1 MRDQWKTVVKR
12 WALGALLALALTSA
26 FAQQRL
32 TLNFVN
38 TEIDAVARALADFMG
53 RPFIVDPRV
62 KGTVTLTVDQPL
74 TPDQALAALSSA
86 LRLQSVA
93 VVQSGGVYRIIPE
106 ADAKLQG
113 GSVNV
118 GTPAAAGARGDE
130 VVTQVF
136 KLNYESAVA
145 IAQVLRPLIAPNN
158 TINAYA
164 ANNTIVVTD
173 YAENVRRISRIIAA
187 IDTPSGSDIDIV
199 RLEHTVATD
208 VALTLGRL
216 LETAPQGQDASQRVT
231 VLAEPASN
239 SLLIRAPTPARTN
252 LVRTL
257 VAKLDQPSSAPGNI
271 HVVYLKNA
279 NSTNL
284 ARTLL
289 GIAPAT

>member
-1 MRDQWKTVVKR
+1 MRNQWED
-12 WALGALLALALTSA
+12 ALKQWVLAAVLAFAMASAL
-26 FAQQRL
+26 AQQRL

-38 TEIDAVARALADFMG
+38 TEIEAVARAMADFTG
-53 RPFIVDPRV
+53 RAFIVDPRV
-62 KGTVTLTVDQPL
+62 KGTISLTIDQPL
-74 TPDQALAALSSA
+74 TPDQAVAALSAA

-93 VVQSGGVYRIIPE
+93 IVQSGGVFRIVPE

-113 GSVNV
+113 GPVRL

-173 YAENVRRISRIIAA
+173 YAENVRRIARIIAA
-187 IDTPSGSDIDIV
+187 IDTPAGSEIDIV
-199 RLEHTVATD
+199 RLEHAVATD

-216 LETAPQGQDASQRVT
+216 LETAPQGPDASQPTPVP
-231 VLAEPASN
+231 AEPSST
-239 SLLIRAPTPARTN
+239 SLLTRAPPPARAS

-257 VAKLDQPSSAPGNI
+257 ITKLDQPSTAPGNI

-279 NSTNL
+279 
-284 ARTLL
+284 
-289 GIAPAT
+289 